1 MLLFPVLS
9 VLFLKRTPRT
19 LAAASRYT
27 SLVKGRSRSTSSRRR
42 RKWKSTRRVGSDE
55 QRRNCA
61 VARRRA
67 WNMNGAGSAVSGM
80 ENFTRQFHL
89 PTSRDVV
96 RVEVPFAQPTRLQ
109 HCPLSGACSNCV
121 DCEQV
126 QRKTV
131 VKSRTADSGL
141 DVTDYGHWK

>member
-1 MLLFPVLS
+1 VLS

-27 SLVKGRSRSTSSRRR
+27 SLVKSRSRSTSSRRR

-55 QRRNCA
+55 QRRNS
-61 VARRRA
+61 RRRA
-67 WNMNGAGSAVSGM
+67 WNMTGAGSAVSGM

-96 RVEVPFAQPTRLQ
+96 RVEVPTRLQ
-109 HCPLSGACSNCV
+109 RCPLSGACSNCV

-141 DVTDYGHWK
+141 DVTDYRHWK